1 MKEIEQNWDLSWLS
15 TNCSS
20 WDQNIEKS
28 SICSTRKVRVEI
40 RFIPKT
46 TLKKFRSTENS
57 FKDLEVL
64 EIYRAIKARGDTG
77 HSAGAVI
84 NLIWENQLDGKKL
97 KPVSNKV
104 I

>member
-1 MKEIEQNWDLSWLS
+1 M
-15 TNCSS
+15 
-20 WDQNIEKS
+20 
-28 SICSTRKVRVEI
+28 
-40 RFIPKT
+40 
-46 TLKKFRSTENS
+46 
-57 FKDLEVL
+57 EVL

-104 I
+104 IQIVKADKIEFALKKRNLVLEGLVLKFFKQKLMNKFNEINF

>member
-1 MKEIEQNWDLSWLS
+1 M
-15 TNCSS
+15 
-20 WDQNIEKS
+20 
-28 SICSTRKVRVEI
+28 
-40 RFIPKT
+40 
-46 TLKKFRSTENS
+46 
-57 FKDLEVL
+57 EVL

-104 I
+104 IQIVKADKIEFAIKKRNLVLEGLVLEFFKQKLMKIFSYCCAYSVVK

>member
-1 MKEIEQNWDLSWLS
+1 M
-15 TNCSS
+15 
-20 WDQNIEKS
+20 
-28 SICSTRKVRVEI
+28 
-40 RFIPKT
+40 
-46 TLKKFRSTENS
+46 
-57 FKDLEVL
+57 EVL

-104 I
+104 IQIVKADKIEFAIKKRNLVLEGLVLKFFKQKLMNKFNEINF

>member
-1 MKEIEQNWDLSWLS
+1 M
-15 TNCSS
+15 
-20 WDQNIEKS
+20 
-28 SICSTRKVRVEI
+28 
-40 RFIPKT
+40 
-46 TLKKFRSTENS
+46 
-57 FKDLEVL
+57 

-104 I
+104 IQIVKADKIEFAIKKRNLVLEGLVLKFFKQKLMNKFNEINF

>member
-1 MKEIEQNWDLSWLS
+1 M
-15 TNCSS
+15 
-20 WDQNIEKS
+20 
-28 SICSTRKVRVEI
+28 
-40 RFIPKT
+40 
-46 TLKKFRSTENS
+46 
-57 FKDLEVL
+57 

-104 I
+104 IQIVKADKIEFVIKKRNLVLEGLVLELFKQKLMKIFSYFCDYSVVK

>member
-1 MKEIEQNWDLSWLS
+1 MMNERNRTKLRLILAEYKLLFLRPKYREEQYLFDERG
-15 TNCSS
+15 TC
-20 WDQNIEKS
+20 QNNIYS
-28 SICSTRKVRVEI
+28 QRN
-40 RFIPKT
+40 
-46 TLKKFRSTENS
+46 LKSTENY
-57 FKDLEVL
+57 FQDLEVL

-97 KPVSNKV
+97 KPVSYKV

>member
-1 MKEIEQNWDLSWLS
+1 M
-15 TNCSS
+15 
-20 WDQNIEKS
+20 
-28 SICSTRKVRVEI
+28 
-40 RFIPKT
+40 
-46 TLKKFRSTENS
+46 
-57 FKDLEVL
+57 

-104 I
+104 IQIVKADKIEFVIKKQNLVLEGLVL